1 MLSVGQEIALFLINT
16 LFSIYISLIMVRF
29 LLALL
34 RADFYNP
41 ISQAIVKLT
50 NPPLVFLR
58 RVIPPVGKFD
68 SAAIVLMLVL
78 QYFELWLR
86 TLIMGHAAPFL
97 ALIIVTIL
105 ELIRLNIWI
114 FIIALIAQALLSWI
128 NPGMYHLQNPMAG
141 ILNSL
146 TAPILRPIRQLLPRT
161 GMIDFS
167 PMLAIILLYILLI
180 IVNGM
185 FRALL
190 GG

>member
-1 MLSVGQEIALFLINT
+1 MLSVGQEIALFLTNT
-16 LFSIYISLIMVRF
+16 LLSIYISLIMIRF

-41 ISQAIVKLT
+41 ISQTIVRFT

-58 RVIPPVGKFD
+58 RIIPPVGKFD

-114 FIIALIAQALLSWI
+114 FIIALIVQALLSWI

-146 TAPILRPIRQLLPRT
+146 TAPILRPIRQMLPRT

>member
-1 MLSVGQEIALFLINT
+1 MLSVGQEIALFLTNT
-16 LFSIYISLIMVRF
+16 LFSIYISLIMIRF

-41 ISQAIVKLT
+41 ISQAIVRLT
-50 NPPLVFLR
+50 NPPLLFLR
-58 RVIPPVGKFD
+58 RIIPPVGKFD
-68 SAAIVLMLVL
+68 SAAIILMLVL

-86 TLIMGHAAPFL
+86 TLITGHAAPFL
-97 ALIIVTIL
+97 ALIIVAIL
-105 ELIRLNIWI
+105 ELVRLNIWI
-114 FIIALIAQALLSWI
+114 FIIALIAQALLSWL
-128 NPGMYHLQNPMAG
+128 NPGMYHLQNPMAS
-141 ILNSL
+141 ILNTL

-180 IVNGM
+180 IVNGL

>member
-1 MLSVGQEIALFLINT
+1 MLSVGQEIALFLTNT
-16 LFSIYISLIMVRF
+16 LFSIYISLIMIRF

-41 ISQAIVKLT
+41 ISQAIVRLT

-97 ALIIVTIL
+97 ALIIVAAL

-114 FIIALIAQALLSWI
+114 FIIALIAQALLSWL
-128 NPGMYHLQNPMAG
+128 NPGMYHLQNPMAS
-141 ILNSL
+141 ILNTL

-167 PMLAIILLYILLI
+167 PMLAIVLLYILLI

>member
-1 MLSVGQEIALFLINT
+1 MLSVGQEIALFLTNT
-16 LFSIYISLIMVRF
+16 LFSIYISLIMIRF

-41 ISQAIVKLT
+41 ISQAIVRLT

-58 RVIPPVGKFD
+58 RLIPPVGKFD

-86 TLIMGHAAPFL
+86 TLIMGHTAPFL
-97 ALIIVTIL
+97 ALIIVAIL
-105 ELIRLNIWI
+105 ELVRLNIWI
-114 FIIALIAQALLSWI
+114 FIIALIAQALLSWL
-128 NPGMYHLQNPMAG
+128 NPGMYHLQNPMAS
-141 ILNSL
+141 ILNTL
-146 TAPILRPIRQLLPRT
+146 TAPILRPIRRLLPRT

-167 PMLAIILLYILLI
+167 PMLAIVLLYILLI
-180 IVNGM
+180 IVNGL

>member
-1 MLSVGQEIALFLINT
+1 MGSSYTSNAIVFLVQT
-16 LFSIYISLIMVRF
+16 LFGLYIGAVMLRF
-29 LLALL
+29 LLGLV

-114 FIIALIAQALLSWI
+114 FIIALI
-128 NPGMYHLQNPMAG
+128 
-141 ILNSL
+141 
-146 TAPILRPIRQLLPRT
+146 RLP
-161 GMIDFS
+161 
-167 PMLAIILLYILLI
+167 
-180 IVNGM
+180 
-185 FRALL
+185 
-190 GG
+190 

>member
-185 FRALL
+185 FRTLL

>member
-1 MLSVGQEIALFLINT
+1 MLSVGQEIALFLTNT
-16 LFSIYISLIMVRF
+16 LLSIYISLIMIRV

-41 ISQAIVKLT
+41 ISQTIVRFT

-58 RVIPPVGKFD
+58 RIIPPVGKFD

-86 TLIMGHAAPFL
+86 TLIMGHAA
-97 ALIIVTIL
+97 LIIVTIL

-114 FIIALIAQALLSWI
+114 FIIALIVQALLSWI

-146 TAPILRPIRQLLPRT
+146 TAPILRPIRQMLPRT

>member
-1 MLSVGQEIALFLINT
+1 MLSVGQEIALFLTNT
-16 LFSIYISLIMVRF
+16 LFSIYISLIMIRF

-41 ISQAIVKLT
+41 ISQAIVRLT

-58 RVIPPVGKFD
+58 RLIPPVGKFD

-97 ALIIVTIL
+97 ALIIVAIL
-105 ELIRLNIWI
+105 ELVRLNIWI
-114 FIIALIAQALLSWI
+114 FIIALIAQALLSWL
-128 NPGMYHLQNPMAG
+128 NPGMYHLQNPMAS
-141 ILNSL
+141 ILNTL
-146 TAPILRPIRQLLPRT
+146 TAPILRPIRRLLPRT

-167 PMLAIILLYILLI
+167 PMLAIVLLYILLI
-180 IVNGM
+180 IVNGL

>member
-86 TLIMGHAAPFL
+86 TLIMGHGAPFL

-185 FRALL
+185 FRTLL